1 MPEKH
6 AWNETLDV
14 GHEAM
19 DHEHHMQ
26 IALVSAFVDALEQR
40 RPAMARKLADQL
52 LEYSQ
57 VHFGSEQ
64 LLMENSGYPEREA
77 HALEHEAF
85 LGQMRE
91 LKRAFQAG
99 EEDLAT
105 TTALDLRNA
114 LGCHMADADRR
125 LAAHASRS

>member
-64 LLMENSGYPEREA
+64 LLMESSGYPEREA

-91 LKRAFQAG
+91 LKRAFAAG

-105 TTALDLRNA
+105 TAALDLRSA
-114 LGCHMADADRR
+114 LGSHMADADRR